1 MPAEDSIRC
10 SSCQSDNQS
19 TFNGEIALHFPGLD
33 GLQKCIVWVFPKVS
47 VCLDCGF
54 SQFIVRERELNVLRT
69 GEPDES
75 AASFMLRED
84 EAD

>member
-1 MPAEDSIRC
+1 MPAEDSFRC
-10 SSCQSDNQS
+10 SSCQSENQS

-33 GLQKCIVWVFPKVS
+33 GLHKPIVWAFPKVA

-69 GEPDES
+69 GEPADG
-75 AASFMLRED
+75 AACFAKTE
-84 EAD
+84 